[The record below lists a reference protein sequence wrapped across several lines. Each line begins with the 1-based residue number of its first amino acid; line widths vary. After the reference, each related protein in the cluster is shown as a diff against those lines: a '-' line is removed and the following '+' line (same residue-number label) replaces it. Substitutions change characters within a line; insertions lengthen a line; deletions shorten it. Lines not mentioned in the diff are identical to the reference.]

1 MDNYIKLTQEVSSFT
16 VEEKLLQKS
25 YTHFHGRRW
34 MAIIL
39 CLSDIMGISF
49 AIILYDIILVSHGEI
64 INSNGYLMSFVL
76 IPIIFLIS
84 YKIQGLYPG
93 IGLGRF
99 DELKRLT
106 FSTTLVF
113 VLLAIINIVFSG
125 FDNNLDL
132 ALVIAWTLVL
142 FLVPGC
148 RWMVRSIA
156 IKNHEWGEPV
166 AIYGKSRYKQ
176 SVVDYFLHN
185 LHLGLRPVCEFS
197 YSDIKLNNKPKFSN
211 TLEITFQEDVS
222 HHSSRIMN
230 RINTAIILR
239 SRFMGVLEEDFINAG
254 LKIFKHIYTISD
266 IQMSG
271 QNHIKYLKLN
281 EFENLGRLKIIQCRT
296 FIFFKRFLDIFLVII
311 GGLLILPLSLL
322 IALLIFFDSQ
332 GNVIHCQDRVGKDG
346 RIFKMY
352 KFRTMIVNADK
363 VLLKFIDN
371 NPTLRSEWEVTQKIR
386 NDPRMT
392 KIGKLLRKFSLD
404 EIPQLWNI
412 LKGEMSLV
420 GPRPILEE
428 QIDIYGSTY
437 NLYITTSPGITGMW
451 QISGRNHTTF
461 KERAKWDKF
470 YINNLSIF
478 LDVYILIRT
487 IWVVICC
494 DGAY

>member
-1 MDNYIKLTQEVSSFT
+1 
-16 VEEKLLQKS
+16 
-25 YTHFHGRRW
+25 
-34 MAIIL
+34 
-39 CLSDIMGISF
+39 
-49 AIILYDIILVSHGEI
+49 
-64 INSNGYLMSFVL
+64 
-76 IPIIFLIS
+76 
-84 YKIQGLYPG
+84 
-93 IGLGRF
+93 
-99 DELKRLT
+99 
-106 FSTTLVF
+106 
-113 VLLAIINIVFSG
+113 
-125 FDNNLDL
+125 
-132 ALVIAWTLVL
+132 
-142 FLVPGC
+142 
-148 RWMVRSIA
+148 
-156 IKNHEWGEPV
+156 
-166 AIYGKSRYKQ
+166 
-176 SVVDYFLHN
+176 
-185 LHLGLRPVCEFS
+185 
-197 YSDIKLNNKPKFSN
+197 
-211 TLEITFQEDVS
+211 
-222 HHSSRIMN
+222 
-230 RINTAIILR
+230 
-239 SRFMGVLEEDFINAG
+239 
-254 LKIFKHIYTISD
+254 
-266 IQMSG
+266 
-271 QNHIKYLKLN
+271 
-281 EFENLGRLKIIQCRT
+281 
-296 FIFFKRFLDIFLVII
+296 
-311 GGLLILPLSLL
+311 
-322 IALLIFFDSQ
+322 
-332 GNVIHCQDRVGKDG
+332 
-346 RIFKMY
+346 MY